1 MKQLA
6 LYCFIGGVGVSSD
19 FVVFYLINSA
29 GTSYQLANIAG
40 YGFGAIISFSL
51 NRIFTFKA
59 KDKPVTRLAIFCA
72 VATIGYSVSAAM
84 LWMLVE
90 GLILESNL
98 AKIITLPVVVALQ
111 FILNKLIT
119 FRAVEAA
126 N

>member
-29 GTSYQLANIAG
+29 GTSYQLANVAG
-40 YGFGAIISFSL
+40 YGFGTIVSFNL
-51 NRIFTFKA
+51 NSIFTFKA
-59 KDKPVTRLAIFCA
+59 RDKPVTRLALFCC
-72 VATIGYSVSAAM
+72 VAAIGYSVSAAM
-84 LWMLVE
+84 LWVLVE

-98 AKIITLPVVVALQ
+98 AKLITLPVVVAVQ
-111 FILNKLIT
+111 FTLNKLIT

-126 N
+126 K